1 VLAKSKLSKTFL
13 KRLRKI
19 AQNSILHFVFRISEL
34 SEIYVNERPKTG

>member
-19 AQNSILHFVFRISEL
+19 AQNSILHFVFRIT
-34 SEIYVNERPKTG
+34 EIYVNERPKTG